1 MKLPTNWQGFEL
13 SSVRDIAH
21 ILSGAPL
28 DFVKVVAAILMVIDH
43 VNYVFIARDPNVIWY
58 LGRPVYPLFAF
69 ALACNLLRGA
79 TPWPY
84 VQRLVLIGVISQP
97 IFSSLMP
104 VNYANILFTLAAGA
118 CVIVAL
124 RSQPLLVQHL
134 VFLVATLLIFSTL
147 LRVRGGLDYGLA
159 GVLLPAALYLIL
171 EGRTSH
177 VIWLAFMLFGLNWT
191 EINDPWSLRPLLVAF
206 IAGAGGILVL
216 LAARAF
222 KERPRF
228 LPRYALHVFYP
239 GHLLV
244 LLTIYRWF

>member
-1 MKLPTNWQGFEL
+1 MESPTNWQGFEL
-13 SSVRDIAH
+13 PSLRGVAH
-21 ILSGAPL
+21 IISGAPL

-43 VNYVFIARDPNVIWY
+43 VNYVFIARDPNAIWY

-79 TPWPY
+79 APWPY
-84 VQRLVLIGVISQP
+84 VQRLALVGLISQP

-104 VNYANILFTLAAGA
+104 VNYANILFTLAVGV

-124 RSQPLLVQHL
+124 RPQSLLVQHL
-134 VFLVATLLIFSTL
+134 VFLVATLLMFSAS

-159 GVLLPAALYLIL
+159 GVLFPAALYLML

-177 VIWLAFMLFGLNWT
+177 GIWFAFMLFGLNWA
-191 EINDPWSLRPLLVAF
+191 EIDDPWSLRPLLVAF
-206 IAGAGGILVL
+206 IAGAGGILIV
-216 LAARAF
+216 LAAMTLKNR
-222 KERPRF
+222 RRF

-244 LLTIYRWF
+244 LLAIHRWF